1 MFLEF
6 GCEEFLIIGIGEL
19 AQGGRPPTVNIR
31 YMNLVSVDFLFVYG
45 WSLLG
50 EVFQGVS
57 LCLGAVT
64 THHNVKRDHPR
75 IHPRSSQFYLKKGSD
90 GGNLIVRD

>member
-6 GCEEFLIIGIGEL
+6 GCEEFLIIGIGGL

-31 YMNLVSVDFLFVYG
+31 YMNLVSVDFVCLWVESVG
-45 WSLLG
+45 G
-50 EVFQGVS
+50 GVMGVS

-64 THHNVKRDHPR
+64 THHHVKRDHPR